1 MTQNLARNATFKE
14 HSGKQVMRKA
24 DRYLKIVE
32 WSEEDQCYVGTS
44 PGLMIGGVHG
54 SDETKVFKDLCEV
67 VEEWIKIHEA
77 DKDPLP
83 PETAGK
89 DYSGK
94 FVLRVGKE
102 LHKKIA
108 LDAMRAGK
116 SLNAYCIQIIK
127 NTKRFGNRRPKSTT

>member
-1 MTQNLARNATFKE
+1 MKK
-14 HSGKQVMRKA
+14 G

-32 WSEEDQCYVGTS
+32 WSEEDQCYLGTS

-54 SDETKVFKDLCEV
+54 PDETRVFKELCQV
-67 VEEWIKIHEA
+67 VDEWIKIHEA
-77 DKDPLP
+77 DDEPVP
-83 PETAGK
+83 PETAGR

-116 SLNAYCIQIIK
+116 SLNSYCIQLIA
-127 NTKRFGNRRPKSTT
+127 KRRPAGGRPKSRSN

>member
-1 MTQNLARNATFKE
+1 MK
-14 HSGKQVMRKA
+14 KA
-24 DRYLKIVE
+24 DRYLKVVE

-54 SDETKVFKDLCEV
+54 SDEAKVFKELREV
-67 VEEWIKIHEA
+67 VEEWIRIHEA
-77 DKDPLP
+77 DKEPLP

-89 DYSGK
+89 EYSGK

-102 LHKKIA
+102 LHKRIA

-116 SLNAYCIQIIK
+116 SLNAHCIQIIRDS
-127 NTKRFGNRRPKSTT
+127 KRLGGRRPRSSN